1 METEQILELNPLCI
15 LQSRINCPKK
25 QYNSFGEYYY
35 RSLEDIFEA
44 LKPHLKDLGLS
55 LQLTDEVILVG
66 DRYYVCATATLYDF
80 NMVALATSKGWAR
93 EELEKKK
100 ADASQLTGVASS
112 YARKYALSA
121 LLCLDDVKDADA
133 DTKEGKEYRYDLRKL
148 GDKETVDKAVEFF
161 AKQGIEA
168 EMGENNEIIIVVD
181 KPIKRLK
188 NCEILGGNNE

>member
-55 LQLTDEVILVG
+55 LQLTDEIVLVG
-66 DRYYVCATATLYDF
+66 ERYYVCATATLYDF
-80 NMVALATSKGWAR
+80 NMMALATSKGWAR

-121 LLCLDDVKDADA
+121 LLCLDDVKDADSESGEA
-133 DTKEGKEYRYDLRKL
+133 KDYKYDLRKL
-148 GDKETVDKAVEFF
+148 GDKETVDKAIEFF

-168 EMGENNEIIIVVD
+168 QMGENNELIIVVD
-181 KPIKRLK
+181 KPINRLK
-188 NCEILGGNNE
+188 NCEIK